1 MVDTIMR
8 NTSPAINEQFPSL
21 RTIDLAREG
30 DATAIS
36 QIFQKFHQG
45 IFQYL
50 VYRTGDTAIAE
61 DLTSDVF
68 IRMVRGLPGY
78 HHDHFKGWLYS
89 IARNVAID
97 QSRKEKNHPSESL
110 KETIRSEND
119 SVEKVVEG
127 KLTSDIL
134 KQALG
139 RLNPDHRDVIIFRI
153 IAGLSLDE
161 TARVMKK
168 SVNAIKGLQRRALT
182 NLKQV
187 LVLWNIDYD

>member
-1 MVDTIMR
+1 MPTI
-8 NTSPAINEQFPSL
+8 NGQFPSHKI
-21 RTIDLAREG
+21 IDLACEG

-36 QIFQKFHQG
+36 QIFERYHQG

-50 VYRTGDTAIAE
+50 FYRTSDPDIAE

-78 HHDHFKGWLYS
+78 RHEHFKGWLYS

-97 QSRKEKNHPSESL
+97 HSRKEKTHPSVSL
-110 KETIRSEND
+110 KETMQSGND
-119 SVEKVVEG
+119 PVEKEVEG
-127 KLTSDIL
+127 KLTSEIL

-139 RLNPDHRDVIIFRI
+139 RLNPDHRDVIILRI

-161 TARVMKK
+161 TAGALRK
-168 SVNAIKGLQRRALT
+168 SVDAVKGLQRRALT
-182 NLKQV
+182 SLKQV
-187 LVLWNIDYD
+187 LVQWNIDYD